1 MVCDAD
7 AVPIKSRH
15 SAHSLAAHLMP
26 LLGLPLKGY
35 IFCHCW
41 ACATV
46 GLECHCWAM
55 PLLGAGMP
63 LLGYATVGLNILP
76 LKGHA
81 TVGLYA
87 SVSCIFLEKIG

>member
-1 MVCDAD
+1 MLYIYIYPNPLYTCGEQDAALFSSFRVFKSMVCDAD

-35 IFCHCW
+35 NFCHCW

-55 PLLGAGMP
+55 PLLG
-63 LLGYATVGLNILP
+63 
-76 LKGHA
+76 
-81 TVGLYA
+81 
-87 SVSCIFLEKIG
+87 

>member
-26 LLGLPLKGY
+26 LLGLPLKGLY
-35 IFCHCW
+35 LLPLLGLCHCW
-41 ACATV
+41 
-46 GLECHCWAM
+46 
-55 PLLGAGMP
+55 AGMP